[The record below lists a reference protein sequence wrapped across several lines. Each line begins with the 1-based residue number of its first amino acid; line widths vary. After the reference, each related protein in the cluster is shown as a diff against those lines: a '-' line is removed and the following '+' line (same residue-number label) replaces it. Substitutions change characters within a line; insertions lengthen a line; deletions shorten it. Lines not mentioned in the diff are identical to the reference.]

1 MCPNDVIFFFTY
13 IGTEGEATDF
23 YSALGTKFSSGAT
36 KVAKKAAE
44 SEAGRSA
51 GKAAVKGAYEGASH
65 DVHDR
70 FTQQGEYSQQTHPQ
84 ASARPKPKPESKGSR
99 PSHSAPM
106 ETGGESGDFYSTL
119 GTKFGSGATKVAKKA
134 AESEAGRSAGRAAV
148 KGAYE
153 GASHDVHDRFTQ
165 QGEYSQQTHTQAS
178 ARPKPT
184 LDSGSHTSHSTSS
197 SKGSAPPPR
206 PSYSTPKHPSSTTKP
221 APKRKSLP
229 RAQPQKAR
237 VYSHRLAKEPDW
249 DQKQLGQALYNFK
262 GEMKC
267 DLEFRKGQVITIL
280 TRTEQQFDWWEG
292 KIDDRVGIF
301 PANYI
306 KLLY

>member
-1 MCPNDVIFFFTY
+1 M
-13 IGTEGEATDF
+13 
-23 YSALGTKFSSGAT
+23 YSAIGTKFSSGAT

-51 GKAAVKGAYEGASH
+51 GRAAVKGAYEGASQ

-70 FTQQGEYSQQTHPQ
+70 FTQQGEYAQQTDKQ
-84 ASARPKPKPESKGSR
+84 APSRPKPKPAPPK
-99 PSHSAPM
+99 PSPSLPT
-106 ETGGESGDFYSTL
+106 ETGGEGADFYSAM

-148 KGAYE
+148 KGACE
-153 GASHDVHDRFTQ
+153 GASQDVHDRFTQ
-165 QGEYSQQTHTQAS
+165 QGEYTQQTHMQPKPKHESSHHAS
-178 ARPKPT
+178 HSGSKVAVPPARP
-184 LDSGSHTSHSTSS
+184 SHF
-197 SKGSAPPPR
+197 K
-206 PSYSTPKHPSSTTKP
+206 PKHPSSTTKP
-221 APKRKSLP
+221 APKTKSLP
-229 RAQPQKAR
+229 RSQPQKHR

-249 DQKQLGQALYNFK
+249 DQKLLGQALYDFR
-262 GEMKC
+262 GEMKY